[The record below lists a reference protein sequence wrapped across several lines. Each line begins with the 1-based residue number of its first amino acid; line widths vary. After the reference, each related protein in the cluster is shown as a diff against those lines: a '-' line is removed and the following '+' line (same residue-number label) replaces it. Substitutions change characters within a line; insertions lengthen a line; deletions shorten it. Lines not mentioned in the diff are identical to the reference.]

1 MKLRTGFVSN
11 SSSTSFLIIT
21 NGKLTK
27 KGLRDLMGVEPRSI
41 LTPLF
46 DQLYQDLLDSVEV
59 EIDLGQVKENPDWE
73 EEVGGRA
80 ERLSDRMKAK
90 LESMRQNGRTA
101 YLGYL
106 DSETSNVQTFF
117 CMDCFEEENDKI
129 YLNAL
134 ENSW

>member
-11 SSSTSFLIIT
+11 SSSTSFLIISK
-21 NGKLTK
+21 GKLTK
-27 KGLRDLMGVEPRSI
+27 KGLSELMGIEPGSI

-46 DQLYQDLLDSVEV
+46 DELYRDLLDNVKA
-59 EIDLGQVKENPDWE
+59 EIDLGQVTVKPNWAAKIGIRSD
-73 EEVGGRA
+73 
-80 ERLSDRMKAK
+80 RLSDRMKAK
-90 LESMRQNGRTA
+90 LESNRQKGRTA
-101 YLGYL
+101 YFGYL

>member
-11 SSSTSFLIIT
+11 SSSTSFLIISK
-21 NGKLTK
+21 GKLTK
-27 KGLRDLMGVEPRSI
+27 DGLRELMGVELGSV

-46 DQLYQDLLDSVEV
+46 DQLYEDLVDNVKA
-59 EIDLGQVKENPDWE
+59 EIDLGKVTGKPNWSAEI
-73 EEVGGRA
+73 GIRA
-80 ERLSDRMKAK
+80 DRLSDRMRAK
-90 LESMRQNGRTA
+90 LESSREKGRTA
-101 YLGYL
+101 YFGYL

-134 ENSW
+134 ENAW